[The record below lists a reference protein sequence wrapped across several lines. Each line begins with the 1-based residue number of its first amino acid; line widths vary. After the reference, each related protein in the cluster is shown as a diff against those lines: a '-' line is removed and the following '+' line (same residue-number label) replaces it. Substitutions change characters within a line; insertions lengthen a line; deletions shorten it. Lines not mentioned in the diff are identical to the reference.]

1 MRATSSKS
9 TARTLCKEVQA
20 LQGGTGKHVDGSIL
34 EPLQARPFQ
43 ALVHLSDPA
52 PPDASAPAADAIA
65 DGSLRILP
73 GFHGVAARYFH
84 LAGVPAPAGGFTP
97 LMQHAELSDE
107 ALWVPARCMPARW
120 ADLYARG
127 RLPPAPSATQVRS
140 IDGLVKRLRSLA
152 DELRDERTFGPSA
165 PASAGDYTL
174 WDPRLPHSTGE
185 SDSLSGG
192 AAARQVLY
200 CAFMLANGNEALAAE
215 QRECRQSGRHM
226 RWAPSAQRDN
236 EMRAGYEPS
245 HLSALGRQLY
255 GYSNGPRLQARERGA
270 ATAEAEAQEAAAW
283 AAAETT
289 EAEAKAAAAK
299 ATKGG
304 GGKNKSAP
312 APSAEAP
319 LALAE
324 AVAVEVPT
332 MASVAAAAAAE
343 EASAAET
350 ARKLLT
356 DAHVAF
362 FARYGY
368 VVVEGA
374 LSRALAVRVAAQV
387 RAYIR
392 ERHGLDVDSLPAPEL
407 RRSQKSAEDLS
418 LEIGTQISEDL
429 SLERLKRAF
438 SPDGSGMLEI
448 FWLSAMEEAR
458 QTPALIA
465 ITRRLY
471 AHTWGAPNA
480 PLWAKMAPSALFRMA
495 KAPSRPRLL
504 FYIDR
509 TSLRLPRA
517 ALAPLLKSC
526 PCARCTGDVLIDE
539 LHLQPLASACGAIGG
554 GGSDKR
560 KGRGGGGGS
569 GGGKSGGGGGRGGVS
584 APTVDD
590 QDVFQIEGIVGASK
604 VHGVGWRYLVRWLGY
619 PPSAD
624 SFVSKADLIPLDH
637 EMRSRLAKCE
647 AQAKAAPS
655 LTWVDEAYSP
665 FESVVRCQGDRGEAG
680 SHAATK
686 EEVKETGD
694 ALVGQRIKVHWPLD
708 EAWYVAVVTGY
719 SHETKQHEVRYV
731 DDDVVEALD
740 LDEEEWRLDGRGTSA
755 RGAAMATKEV
765 AEAGSKGVTTTNK
778 GSISGAHTA
787 SASTSRGDPSA
798 DELTAD
804 CPRKRLRS
812 AEAMATPVKA
822 PGDEETG
829 ATLESPAAQKPRHAL
844 GTALI
849 TTAMPSAEASQ
860 MSAVAGTAVAFPKR
874 EGPS

>member
-107 ALWVPARCMPARW
+107 ALWVPARRMPARW

-152 DELRDERTFGPSA
+152 DELRDEHTFGPSA
-165 PASAGDYTL
+165 PARAGDYTL

-270 ATAEAEAQEAAAW
+270 ATAEAEAQEAAVW

-299 ATKGG
+299 AIKGG
-304 GGKNKSAP
+304 GGKTKSTPAP
-312 APSAEAP
+312 AAEAP

-324 AVAVEVPT
+324 AAAVEVPT
-332 MASVAAAAAAE
+332 LASVAAAAAAE
-343 EASAAET
+343 EAAAAET
-350 ARKLLT
+350 ARMLLT

-392 ERHGLDVDSLPAPEL
+392 ERHGLDVESLPGSDP
-407 RRSQKSAEDLS
+407 S
-418 LEIGTQISEDL
+418 LEIGTQISEDI

-471 AHTWGAPNA
+471 AHTWGAP
-480 PLWAKMAPSALFRMA
+480 SALFRMA

-517 ALAPLLKSC
+517 VLAPLLKSC

-539 LHLQPLASACGAIGG
+539 LHPQPLASACGTMRGG
-554 GGSDKR
+554 DKR
-560 KGRGGGGGS
+560 KGRGGGGGC
-569 GGGKSGGGGGRGGVS
+569 GGKSCGGGGRGGAS

-604 VHGVGWRYLVRWLGY
+604 VHGVGWRNLVRWLGY

-624 SFVSKADLIPLDH
+624 SCVSKADLIPLDH
-637 EMRSRLAKCE
+637 EMRTRLAKCE

-655 LTWVDEAYSP
+655 LTWVDEAYCP
-665 FESVVRCQGDRGEAG
+665 FESVVRCQGDRGEVR
-680 SHAATK
+680 SHAAT

-694 ALVGQRIKVHWPLD
+694 SLVGQRIEVHWPLD

-740 LDEEEWRLDGRGTSA
+740 LDEEEWRLDGQGASA
-755 RGAAMATKEV
+755 RGAAKATKEM
-765 AEAGSKGVTTTNK
+765 AEAGSKGVTTASK
-778 GSISGAHTA
+778 GSISGSGAAVSMAA
-787 SASTSRGDPSA
+787 SASTSEGDPSA
-798 DELTAD
+798 AELTAD
-804 CPRKRLRS
+804 CPRKRLRP

-829 ATLESPAAQKPRHAL
+829 ATLESPAAQMPRNAL
-844 GTALI
+844 STALV
-849 TTAMPSAEASQ
+849 TTAMPSADATQVST
-860 MSAVAGTAVAFPKR
+860 VAGTAVAFPKR